1 MNNKE
6 TKRSIILT
14 AVFALL
20 TLGVAV
26 FCYFVT
32 NFGSVVVLITAVIF
46 LIILLRFLL
55 KKRYRP
61 CFVCSIVFTV
71 VLLFSALF
79 WLFFLL
85 LPINSTSKFKYPY
98 EMAYICD
105 SRPGKSTRPEFFPKE
120 IPSSATDYELDFLPS
135 LMQGQG
141 HLTVSFKA
149 DDEYIEDLK
158 SSLEDKAIHIVPV
171 KEFGA
176 FNEQIHSEDPEDPFR
191 EVDLYWGKWNEEH
204 PNGTVYIISTNYYSH
219 HPHADAVIID
229 GDYVFFTN
237 Y

>member
-20 TLGVAV
+20 TLGVAE

-191 EVDLYWGKWNEEH
+191 EVNLYWGKWNEEH

-219 HPHADAVIID
+219 HPHTDAVIID